1 MRRATIERETKE
13 TTVSVTVSLD
23 DRDETSIATGIG
35 FLDHMLTACARH
47 GKFGLA
53 VRAEGD
59 LDVDAHHTIED
70 IGIVMGQALSQAVGD
85 GKGIVRFASIAI
97 PMDEALATAALD
109 VGGRGYLV
117 MNGTFAHPGPG
128 QIPPD
133 LFEHFFYS
141 LCINAGITAHLS
153 FAGKND
159 HHKCEALF
167 KAFGVA
173 LGRAVSQEPGSTEIP
188 STKGV
193 L

>member
-1 MRRATIERETKE
+1 
-13 TTVSVTVSLD
+13 
-23 DRDETSIATGIG
+23 
-35 FLDHMLTACARH
+35 
-47 GKFGLA
+47 
-53 VRAEGD
+53 
-59 LDVDAHHTIED
+59 
-70 IGIVMGQALSQAVGD
+70 
-85 GKGIVRFASIAI
+85 
-97 PMDEALATAALD
+97 MDEALASAALD

-128 QIPPD
+128 QIAPD

-153 FAGKND
+153 FTGKND

-167 KAFGVA
+167 KAFGIA